1 MANQN
6 RSRRVFGNRTRVRL
20 RTGIPGSSGGR
31 ISARLWQTGSWQPW
45 QRGAARRD
53 WRRRL
58 SGKSVE
64 QEPAGSGRDARLSR
78 LEAILFLAREPLGS
92 RKLAQFAG
100 LADGTE
106 ARTLI
111 RRLNRLYDQEGSAFR
126 AEEVGGGFQLLS
138 RPKFGNWLRRMHR
151 LPVELRLSAPALE
164 SLAVVAYRQPVLR
177 ADIEAIRGVDCGE
190 ILRQLMDRDLV
201 RIVGRSHELGRP
213 YLYGTTKRFLRQ
225 FGLRHLDDLPRA
237 EQLRARSA
245 AAATLPDV
253 LPHEDQTTQ
262 RFSTTVSED
271 EEEFP
276 RDHDS
281 PTRK

>member
-1 MANQN
+1 MA
-6 RSRRVFGNRTRVRL
+6 
-20 RTGIPGSSGGR
+20 
-31 ISARLWQTGSWQPW
+31 
-45 QRGAARRD
+45 GA
-53 WRRRL
+53 
-58 SGKSVE
+58 
-64 QEPAGSGRDARLSR
+64 GRDARLSR

-138 RPKFGNWLRRMHR
+138 RPKFGNWLRRVHR

-237 EQLRARSA
+237 DLLRTRPA
-245 AAATLPDV
+245 ASGSPTDAPTSDE
-253 LPHEDQTTQ
+253 HHTIQ